1 MGLLFVV
8 GLLLGAVHN
17 TMTATSIRKATNA
30 GGEPDKRAFAF
41 SSLFRLLYV
50 TVFAA
55 IFLVVF
61 HRAGLAVFIG
71 LLVFH
76 FLALVGTG
84 GAADQGAQEG
94 MSLHSIVVASAI
106 TVGDHPTFKLFGLTF
121 TATRWSQRVSPARS
135 S

>member
-1 MGLLFVV
+1 MVDEVRTVRYVVGAPRRVFVVAMVLGGVGLAAASIGGHWLVGLLFVV
-8 GLLLGAVHN
+8 GLFLGAVHN
-17 TMTATSIRKATNA
+17 TMTATSIRKATNT

-41 SSLFRLLYV
+41 SSLFRLLYI

-61 HRAGLAVFIG
+61 HRAGLAVFVG

-84 GAADQGAQEG
+84 VPLIKELKKG
-94 MSLHSIVVASAI
+94 
-106 TVGDHPTFKLFGLTF
+106 
-121 TATRWSQRVSPARS
+121 
-135 S
+135 

>member
-1 MGLLFVV
+1 VDDGRTVRYVVGAPRRVFVVATVLGGIGLAAASIGGHWLVGLLFVV

-17 TMTATSIRKATNA
+17 AMTATSIRKATNT

-61 HRAGLAVFIG
+61 HRAGLAVFVG

-84 GAADQGAQEG
+84 VPLIKELKKG
-94 MSLHSIVVASAI
+94 
-106 TVGDHPTFKLFGLTF
+106 
-121 TATRWSQRVSPARS
+121 
-135 S
+135 

>member
-1 MGLLFVV
+1 VDDGRTVRYVVGAPRRVFVVATVMGGVGLAAASIGGHWLVGLLFVV
-8 GLLLGAVHN
+8 GLFLGAVHN
-17 TMTATSIRKATNA
+17 AMTATSIRKATNA

-41 SSLFRLLYV
+41 SSLFRLLYI

-61 HRAGLAVFIG
+61 HRAGLAVFVG

-84 GAADQGAQEG
+84 VPLIKELKKG
-94 MSLHSIVVASAI
+94 
-106 TVGDHPTFKLFGLTF
+106 
-121 TATRWSQRVSPARS
+121 
-135 S
+135 

>member
-1 MGLLFVV
+1 MDEVRTVRYVVGAPRRVFVVAMVLGGVGLAVASIGGHWLVGLLFVV

-41 SSLFRLLYV
+41 SSLFRLLYI

-61 HRAGLAVFIG
+61 HRAGLAVFVG

-84 GAADQGAQEG
+84 VPLIKELKKG
-94 MSLHSIVVASAI
+94 
-106 TVGDHPTFKLFGLTF
+106 
-121 TATRWSQRVSPARS
+121 
-135 S
+135 

>member
-1 MGLLFVV
+1 MDEVRTVRYVVGAPRRVFVVAMVLGGVGLAAASIGGHWLVGLLFVV
-8 GLLLGAVHN
+8 GLFLGAVHN

-41 SSLFRLLYV
+41 SSLFRLLYI

-61 HRAGLAVFIG
+61 HRAGLAVFVG

-84 GAADQGAQEG
+84 VPLLKELKKG
-94 MSLHSIVVASAI
+94 
-106 TVGDHPTFKLFGLTF
+106 
-121 TATRWSQRVSPARS
+121 
-135 S
+135 